1 MEEWMTVN
9 ESDLDVTLRDITYFI
24 NWMQR
29 AVPCL
34 DEGTALPAAPDL
46 ASDQMKKW
54 VSSIQGLQER
64 YRERVEAQA
73 ALLET
78 LNTQESSVEQV
89 LSSMYTNMASLY
101 DSLGYA
107 QRAEEV
113 RRRGGTV
120 PVS

>member
-34 DEGTALPAAPDL
+34 EEGTALPATPDL
-46 ASDQMKKW
+46 ASEQMKKW

-78 LNTQESSVEQV
+78 LNTQESSVEQM
-89 LSSMYTNMASLY
+89 LAGMYSNMASLY